1 MAVIELGWNRTS
13 CMFYLRTI
21 CPHYIHSIVSV
32 AVMYVYEVELDEDCL
47 GGGNG
52 ASFRAS
58 ANKVS
63 ICFSFSVL
71 LANLMLARLSPS
83 RTSLALDLP

>member
-1 MAVIELGWNRTS
+1 
-13 CMFYLRTI
+13 MFYLRTI

-63 ICFSFSVL
+63 ICFSFSATYEMDKRV
-71 LANLMLARLSPS
+71 
-83 RTSLALDLP
+83 TSLILVFLETFVPMYF